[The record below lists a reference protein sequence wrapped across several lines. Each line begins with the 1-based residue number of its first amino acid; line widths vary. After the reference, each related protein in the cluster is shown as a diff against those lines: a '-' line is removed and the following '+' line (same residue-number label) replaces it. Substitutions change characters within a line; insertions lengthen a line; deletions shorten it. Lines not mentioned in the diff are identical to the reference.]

1 MEKTNEF
8 VLHEMSQIESKCVS
22 LHVNDYFIAT
32 LLVSMHEFD
41 LTFYTKLINTVTLSS
56 HIFLLALPAKKT
68 R

>member
-32 LLVSMHEFD
+32 PLVSMHEFD
-41 LTFYTKLINTVTLSS
+41 
-56 HIFLLALPAKKT
+56 
-68 R
+68 